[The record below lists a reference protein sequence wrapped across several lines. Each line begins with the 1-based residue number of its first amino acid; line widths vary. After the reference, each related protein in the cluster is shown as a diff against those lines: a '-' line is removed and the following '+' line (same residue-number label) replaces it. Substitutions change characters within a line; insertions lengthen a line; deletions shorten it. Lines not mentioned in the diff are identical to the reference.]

1 VSRGGGDII
10 GSTRAALN
18 TTSERGGVSRA
29 KLVRQAISDY
39 LAKTYKGQGDTAF
52 GLWRDRAEDGVDYQR
67 RVRSEW

>member
-1 VSRGGGDII
+1 MRTLIDIPDDDLK
-10 GSTRAALN
+10 ALDQLG
-18 TTSERGGVSRA
+18 ERGGVSRA

-39 LAKTYKGQGDTAF
+39 LAKTYKAQIDTAF